1 MSASIGVIGAGS
13 FGTCLAMLCAQKS
26 EVVLWSR
33 NQEIAD
39 GVNQTHRNPYYLK
52 DLEIPAQ
59 VLATTDLALAVREK
73 DLLIFAVPSHGVR
86 KILQDAAPLIAAKSL
101 LVTTAKGIETETCML
116 MHQVFEDVLAPEQAS
131 RLVVLSGPSFAHEV
145 AQKKPTVV
153 TLASREESHAIRA
166 QSLLSC
172 AYFRCYSHD
181 DVIGAE
187 LGGALKNVVAIAVG
201 ISDGLDL
208 GNNARAAI
216 MTRGLAEI
224 ARLGAAMGANP
235 LTFLGL
241 SGMGDLVLTCT
252 GDLSRNRTV
261 GLELG
266 RGKKL
271 TEILEKMNQ
280 VAEGVRTAYSAAEL
294 AKRHGVKMPIVDLV
308 RSVLEDEIT
317 AQQAVRFLMSRQLRS
332 ETE

>member
-1 MSASIGVIGAGS
+1 MSASVGVIGAGS
-13 FGTCLAMLCAQKS
+13 FGTCLAMLCAREH

-39 GVNQTHRNPYYLK
+39 GVNRTHRNPHYLK
-52 DLEIPAQ
+52 EFEIPAR
-59 VLATTDLALAVREK
+59 VHATTDLSRAICDK

-86 KILQDAAPLIAAKSL
+86 KILQDTTPWLSAKSL

-116 MHQVFEDVLAPEQAS
+116 MHQVFEDVLPAEKAS

-145 AQKKPTVV
+145 AQRKPTVV
-153 TLASREESHAIRA
+153 TLASREEGVAVAA
-166 QSLLSC
+166 QELLSSEN
-172 AYFRCYSHD
+172 FRCYSHV
-181 DVIGAE
+181 DVVGAE

-224 ARLGAAMGANP
+224 VRLGMAMGANP
-235 LTFLGL
+235 RTFLGL

-252 GDLSRNRTV
+252 GDLSRNRSV

-271 TEILEKMNQ
+271 PQILEKMNQ
-280 VAEGVRTAYSAAEL
+280 VAEGVRTAYSASEL
-294 AKRHGVKMPIVDLV
+294 AKRHGVELPIIDLV
-308 RSVLEDEIT
+308 HSVLEGEIS
-317 AQQAVRFLMSRQLRS
+317 ARGAVRFLMTRQLRS
-332 ETE
+332 EIE